1 MALGRSLGAILEDV
15 EEAYSKNL
23 IELDSL
29 TLANNNA
36 YIEEV
41 DLTLISPNP
50 YQPRKYFDEDA
61 LKELSESIVKHG
73 LLQPVVVIKKD
84 GGYILIAGERR
95 FRAHKLAKLAKIKSI
110 VVEIDID
117 SVRMRELALIEN
129 IQRENLNPIELAN
142 SYNELLEV
150 HKITHDELSS
160 IVHKSRS
167 QITNTLR
174 LLSLIPEVQ
183 DELVK
188 GRISQGHAKIL
199 VGLANDR
206 QRIALSTIIGQK
218 LSVRDTEQMVKN
230 YKNQE
235 EIKSSK
241 STKVLSSFSIKKHAN
256 MLKEL
261 LPFHHKINSNKLEI
275 SFENEAEFEKFIN
288 MIKNI

>member
-142 SYNELLEV
+142 SYNELLGV
-150 HKITHDELSS
+150 HKITHDELSL

-235 EIKSSK
+235 EMKSSK

>member
-29 TLANNNA
+29 TLAKNNA
-36 YIEEV
+36 YIEEI
-41 DLTLISPNP
+41 DLSLISPNP
-50 YQPRKYFDEDA
+50 YQPRKHFDEDA

-73 LLQPVVVIKKD
+73 LLQPIIVIKKD
-84 GGYILIAGERR
+84 SGYILVAGERR
-95 FRAHKLAKLAKIKSI
+95 FRAHKLAKLPKIKSI

-117 SVRMRELALIEN
+117 SVQMRELALVEN

-183 DELVK
+183 EELINGK
-188 GRISQGHAKIL
+188 ITQGHAKVL
-199 VGLANDR
+199 VGLSNDK

-218 LSVRDTEQMVKN
+218 LSVRDAEQMVKN
-230 YKNQE
+230 YKNQQE
-235 EIKSSK
+235 SRSPKGVKKI
-241 STKVLSSFSIKKHAN
+241 SFSIKKHAEK
-256 MLKEL
+256 LKEF
-261 LPFHHKINSNKLEI
+261 LPFSYKISSNRLEI
-275 SFENEAEFEKFIN
+275 SFENEDEFEKFIN
-288 MIKNI
+288 MIKKV

>member
-29 TLANNNA
+29 TLAKNNA
-36 YIEEV
+36 YVEEI
-41 DLTLISPNP
+41 DLSLISPNP
-50 YQPRKYFDEDA
+50 YQPRKHFDEGA
-61 LKELSESIVKHG
+61 LKELSESVVKHG
-73 LLQPVVVIKKD
+73 LLQPIVVIKKD

-142 SYNELLEV
+142 SYSELLEV

-160 IVHKSRS
+160 VVHKSRS

-183 DELVK
+183 EELIGGK
-188 GRISQGHAKIL
+188 ITQGHAKVLI
-199 VGLANDR
+199 GLTGDK

-218 LSVRDTEQMVKN
+218 LSVRDAEQMIKN
-230 YKNQE
+230 YKNQQKTNDL
-235 EIKSSK
+235 KSVK
-241 STKVLSSFSIKKHAN
+241 TASFSIKKHTN
-256 MLKEL
+256 KLKEF
-261 LPFHHKINSNKLEI
+261 LPFSHKISSNKLEI
-275 SFENEAEFEKFIN
+275 SFENEDEFEKFIN
-288 MIKNI
+288 MIKKV